1 LDSEKTEDISIRLS
15 SIKETFLYSLYKN
28 ICISLFEKDKLL
40 FSFSIAI
47 KLIAFEKQL
56 NY

>member
-1 LDSEKTEDISIRLS
+1 MDINKRLVN
-15 SIKETFLYSLYKN
+15 IKSTFLFSIYKN

-40 FSFSIAI
+40 FSFSMAI